1 MAEKICKRKPWV
13 LVTNDDGV
21 DSPALVPLLR
31 ELSVLTEVRAVV
43 PASECSW
50 TSKIVSRFTPLEV
63 GEIQSDGFKIWTLS
77 GYPADCTNIGI
88 HNLFDSRPTL
98 VVSGINIGTNA
109 GLAYTLSSGTVGAA
123 VEGMLCNVPSAA
135 FSLQLKAE
143 DYARWR
149 RCRDLSLRED
159 LWEGPAAVTR
169 EIVAELLAGGL
180 PQNASLLSVNMPPDT
195 TRQTPRCLTRVAET
209 RYGAV
214 FSRTAAAGHFEHKFS
229 GLLPAAKDGHGDMAA
244 LDRGEV
250 AITPIRFSLDVEPV
264 EADRRRF
271 EQNF

>member
-1 MAEKICKRKPWV
+1 VCKKKPWV

-31 ELSVLTEVRAVV
+31 ELSALTEVRAVV

-63 GEIQSDGFKIWTLS
+63 AEIQSDGFKIWTLS

-88 HNLFDSRPTL
+88 HNLFDSRPIL

-109 GLAYTLSSGTVGAA
+109 GLAYTLSSGTIGAA

-149 RCRDLSLRED
+149 RFRDLSSQED

-180 PQNASLLSVNMPPDT
+180 PQTASLLSVNMPPDT
-195 TRQTPRCLTRVAET
+195 TLQTPRCLTRVADT

-214 FSRTAAAGHFEHKFS
+214 FARTAAAEHFEHKFS
-229 GLLPAAKDGHGDMAA
+229 GLLPAAEDGHGDMAA

-250 AITPIRFSLDVEPV
+250 AISPIRFSLDVEPV

-271 EQNF
+271 ERSS